1 MFIVYLFALLYF
13 TIFSESLGRT
23 PGTAGSSTGRYNL
36 ELFAEIRRFWS
47 YREQLGLGAMILNI
61 FGNIAVFIPCGYL
74 LPRVM
79 RRCSTPSSTL
89 LIGFLISFVISQ
101 IVTRIIPVRKIT
113 EAAVKKCSFP
123 QGSLKQRLLE
133 TLISNIF
140 YSPIMTFIMVFIAYR
155 QASAHGAKI
164 PFGPMMLRSQVISF
178 IASFVLIY
186 FITPVYQ
193 KIIFERNGIEIPDHK
208 EG

>member
-1 MFIVYLFALLYF
+1 MEQKLKKVGNEMSLLMGATVSLVL
-13 TIFSESLGRT
+13 TIIGLLSAGQFT
-23 PGTAGSSTGRYNL
+23 PGRFFSS
-36 ELFAEIRRFWS
+36 
-47 YREQLGLGAMILNI
+47 
-61 FGNIAVFIPCGYL
+61 
-74 LPRVM
+74 
-79 RRCSTPSSTL
+79 
-89 LIGFLISFVISQ
+89 FLISFVISQ

-123 QGSLKQRLLE
+123 QGSLKQMLLE